1 MDERQQG
8 IAGAPGADEEELR
21 SALADDLEGLLRL
34 HDREVDGAVLAAL
47 QAAAFPAGLALLP
60 VGEAAELAYRGMAA
74 AVAELPSVAGVADA
88 EVATEVA
95 ATLDALAADF
105 AAIYLTGAAGASP
118 YESVWVTEE
127 HLACQQPMFELRDIY
142 AAAGLQVNDWRKRY
156 DDHLVL
162 QLQYL
167 VRQLRAGA
175 SWAALAGFLDEHLG
189 YWFPDFARRVSERAS
204 TPFYGAL
211 AELSYVWLERFRDLL
226 ADIADLPRP
235 PRETITA
242 RIRAKLGYEASQLA
256 PVKFMPGVGGPSW

>member
-1 MDERQQG
+1 MDAVQ
-8 IAGAPGADEEELR
+8 AGADEEELR
-21 SALADDLEGLLRL
+21 RALADDLDGLIRL
-34 HDREVDGAVLAAL
+34 HDRELDGEALAAL
-47 QAAAFPAGLALLP
+47 QATAFPAGLALLP

-74 AVAELPSVAGVADA
+74 ALAELPPGAAGAPV
-88 EVATEVA
+88 
-95 ATLDALAADF
+95 DALAADF

-127 HLACQQPMFELRDIY
+127 HLACQQPMFELREIY
-142 AAAGLQVNDWRKRY
+142 AAAGLQVDDWRKRY

-175 SWAALAGFLDEHLG
+175 SWASLAGFLDEHLG

-226 ADIADLPRP
+226 ADMADLPRP
-235 PRETITA
+235 ARETITA